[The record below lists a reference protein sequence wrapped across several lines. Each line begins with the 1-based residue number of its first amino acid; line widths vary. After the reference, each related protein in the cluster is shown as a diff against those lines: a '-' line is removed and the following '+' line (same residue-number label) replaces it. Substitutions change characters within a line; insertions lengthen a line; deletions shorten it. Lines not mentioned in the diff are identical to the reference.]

1 MNKLNISFEKNLSD
15 KNKIDSLVSIIKI
28 AIIIFSAYAVIANFI
43 PFFENGNPYFY
54 AINAML
60 FGNGEFSITNEFL
73 QETMHVEFVPENW
86 IITDHGTAVPISG
99 SGLAVAGSIF
109 YLIGGYYGLFYLSPI
124 FYIILLVAS
133 ERISTKLFGSYVGFF
148 TLLVVAS
155 SNLLF
160 RNSIELLTESIFSLF
175 FIIAVFYLIKFIKT
189 KKNYFLL
196 VSTIVFTVS
205 TWIRI
210 NGLIAFPLEIFIIS
224 TYVVFTLAFK
234 RKSLENNIN
243 SIKKSSQNFKKFITK
258 KIIIISLIVAIPWL
272 IFLTSHLA
280 YYEDNFGDPLSNYG
294 DHTRSMQKYYDT
306 SISGILKFE
315 QKDFENIKQFS
326 KYLLPYQIA
335 AIYNNSSENYDE
347 ILGSN
352 WLGFVSLIS
361 LLLISGI
368 AFFTKDKRLEI
379 FVLIVFV
386 LGTVWFFSSVTTES
400 RAEHG
405 VPGRYMLPVFILS
418 SMIFGYF
425 IQKIIRKQ
433 IVTQKLLFK
442 ILKISLITT
451 LGIFFILAFYYSNP
465 IQIISEEG
473 LNFKNPEKFIE
484 RYPLELEGLN
494 KESIVVTIIGPR
506 AIEYGL
512 IPFDLMSTKLSEN
525 SINLLRELIKDGH
538 DVNIFKIPFTTNEK
552 EIISKLTSQHN
563 FILKD
568 HSETFCKIKLSTN
581 EEYTSDENCLNSE
594 PVRKIN
600 VDYIK

>member
-1 MNKLNISFEKNLSD
+1 
-15 KNKIDSLVSIIKI
+15 
-28 AIIIFSAYAVIANFI
+28 
-43 PFFENGNPYFY
+43 
-54 AINAML
+54 
-60 FGNGEFSITNEFL
+60 
-73 QETMHVEFVPENW
+73 
-86 IITDHGTAVPISG
+86 
-99 SGLAVAGSIF
+99 
-109 YLIGGYYGLFYLSPI
+109 
-124 FYIILLVAS
+124 
-133 ERISTKLFGSYVGFF
+133 
-148 TLLVVAS
+148 
-155 SNLLF
+155 
-160 RNSIELLTESIFSLF
+160 
-175 FIIAVFYLIKFIKT
+175 
-189 KKNYFLL
+189 
-196 VSTIVFTVS
+196 
-205 TWIRI
+205 
-210 NGLIAFPLEIFIIS
+210 
-224 TYVVFTLAFK
+224 
-234 RKSLENNIN
+234 
-243 SIKKSSQNFKKFITK
+243 
-258 KIIIISLIVAIPWL
+258 
-272 IFLTSHLA
+272 
-280 YYEDNFGDPLSNYG
+280 
-294 DHTRSMQKYYDT
+294 MQKYYDT

-326 KYLLPYQIA
+326 KYLLPYQIT